1 MVHSTHALPRD
12 ACAVVE
18 LRFVT
23 EGLSLSEKG
32 EEGFKQCGKRSTIE
46 KQCNFPWYKLEFA
59 TFSQLVLKQQ
69 QPSCWLSCKSSLT
82 LVSLRHFQFHRNC

>member
-1 MVHSTHALPRD
+1 MVHSTHALPRE

-32 EEGFKQCGKRSTIE
+32 EEGFQTMW
-46 KQCNFPWYKLEFA
+46 Q
-59 TFSQLVLKQQ
+59 TFN
-69 QPSCWLSCKSSLT
+69 
-82 LVSLRHFQFHRNC
+82 H